1 VKFEWD
7 EQKNRINIRKHGISF
22 EDVKAI
28 FEDVRITAVDT
39 RQSYGEIRKI
49 SLGMIYGRVCVVVY
63 TERKG
68 VTRIISAR
76 KANQR
81 EKRRYNEFIKRAETE
96 KT

>member
-7 EQKNRINIRKHGISF
+7 EQKNRINIRKHRISF
-22 EDVKAI
+22 EDARAI

-39 RQSYGEIRKI
+39 KQSYAEIREI
-49 SLGMIYGRVCVVVY
+49 SLGMIRGRVCVVVY

-68 VTRIISAR
+68 ATRIISAR

-81 EKRRYNEFIKRAETE
+81 ERRRYNEFIKRAET
-96 KT
+96 

>member
-1 VKFEWD
+1 VKFDWD
-7 EQKNRINIRKHGISF
+7 DRKNRINIQKHRISF

-28 FEDVRITAVDT
+28 FEDVRITGVDA
-39 RQSYGEIRKI
+39 RQPYGEIRKI
-49 SLGMIYGRVCVVVY
+49 SLGTIHGRICVVVY

-81 EKRRYNEFIKRAETE
+81 ERRRYNEFIKRAEI
-96 KT
+96 

>member
-7 EQKNRINIRKHGISF
+7 EQKDRINIRKHGISF
-22 EDVKAI
+22 EDAKAI
-28 FEDVRITAVDT
+28 FEDVRITAVDS
-39 RQSYGEIRKI
+39 RQPYGEIRKI
-49 SLGMIYGRVCVVVY
+49 SLGMIHGRVCVAVY

-81 EKRRYNEFIKRAETE
+81 ERRRYNEYIKRAET
-96 KT
+96 